1 MNQRK
6 NNRSVT
12 KPLSRPHHHCT
23 FDALLETF
31 LPVIHK
37 AAHSAASAANPDI
50 SGSLLLAGL
59 RGLKEA
65 FYQFS
70 DADQC
75 IPQEAVQQTIY
86 ASMRQQL
93 KSIS

>member
-1 MNQRK
+1 MTTNHRAVED
-6 NNRSVT
+6 NL
-12 KPLSRPHHHCT
+12 PRPHRHCR
-23 FDALLETF
+23 FDVLLETF

-37 AAHSAASAANPDI
+37 AAHSATTTANPDI
-50 SGSLLLAGL
+50 SGVLLLAGL

-65 FYQFS
+65 FHQFS
-70 DADQC
+70 DTHQC
-75 IPQEAVQQTIY
+75 IPQEVVQQTIY